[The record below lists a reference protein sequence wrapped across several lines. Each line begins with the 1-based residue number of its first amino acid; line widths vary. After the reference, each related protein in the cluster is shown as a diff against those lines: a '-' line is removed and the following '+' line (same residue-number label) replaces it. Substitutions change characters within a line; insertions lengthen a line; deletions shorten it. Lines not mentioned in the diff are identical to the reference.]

1 MKRWLALTSILL
13 AMYALP
19 AQAAFSGGDLLHR
32 CSAAEKSVAGEKLTA
47 EEMLDSMWCAGYMSG
62 LLDGFG
68 VAEFKVGNERMIC
81 PGENGI
87 TRSQA
92 MTIITAYLRE
102 HPEEQPKS
110 GRRIALVALSKALP
124 CPKGAR
130 SVSD

>member
-1 MKRWLALTSILL
+1 MKRWLFLISIPL
-13 AMYALP
+13 AMHLLP
-19 AQAAFSGGDLLHR
+19 AQAAFSGSDLLHR
-32 CSAAEKSVAGEKLTA
+32 CSAAEKSVTGTTLTA

-81 PGENGI
+81 PGENGL

-102 HPEEQPKS
+102 HPGEQAKS
-110 GRRIALVALSKALP
+110 GRRIALVALSKAFP
-124 CPKGAR
+124 CRKGA
-130 SVSD
+130 SSASD